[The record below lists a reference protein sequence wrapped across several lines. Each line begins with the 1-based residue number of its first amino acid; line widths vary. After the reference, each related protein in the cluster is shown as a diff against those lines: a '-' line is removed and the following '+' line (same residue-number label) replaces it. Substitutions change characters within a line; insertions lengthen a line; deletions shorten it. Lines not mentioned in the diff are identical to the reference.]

1 MGRMS
6 REKGARGEREV
17 VALAR
22 TKGLEADRLAPLQ
35 AGRVPGAPD
44 VLIRAW
50 PELHVEVKRD
60 ERMSVDAMVRQSV
73 AEAAAFP
80 GDQRV
85 PLVAWRRNG
94 GQWRVDA
101 PLDWCLDLL
110 AELHHLRAKTGRAAA
125 IRGIE
130 PERHSTPTT
139 KD

>member
-22 TKGLEADRLAPLQ
+22 TAGLEADRTAPLQ

-73 AEAAAFP
+73 AEAAQFP
-80 GDQRV
+80 GEQRV

-94 GQWRVDA
+94 GLWRLDA
-101 PLDWCLDLL
+101 PLDWGLGVLS
-110 AELHHLRAKTGRAAA
+110 ELHHLRAT
-125 IRGIE
+125 
-130 PERHSTPTT
+130 TT
-139 KD
+139 KDTA